1 MRSRIF
7 LLLLLLISVPKNS
20 FTCDCLTAKPLEK
33 EYISK
38 TFPVVFFG
46 KVTGFTMHEGVKFIK
61 FEVDEPYIGKL
72 QQSIELRDD
81 QSDCAPSFD
90 IGQEWLVYAFYF
102 EYGKAETD
110 ICTPSRRKFTNE
122 KDDYNKVTRNS
133 SFDQDKEFMRKNFGV
148 QPFLIKNPDEEALKN
163 RELEKP
169 GGYGMV
175 WMILIGTF
183 VLALFYYL
191 FNKLF

>member
-1 MRSRIF
+1 MRIAPLF
-7 LLLLLLISVPKNS
+7 LFFFLVLFPKDS
-20 FTCDCLTAKPLEK
+20 FTCDCLPAKPLDK
-33 EYISK
+33 GDISR
-38 TFPVVFFG
+38 TYPVVFFG
-46 KVTGFTMHEGVKFIK
+46 KVLGTVIHNDKKFIQ
-61 FEVDEPYIGKL
+61 FQVNEPYIGKL
-72 QQSIELRDD
+72 QHNIEILDD
-81 QSDCAPSFD
+81 ESDCAPSFD
-90 IGQEWLVYAFYF
+90 AGQEWLVYATYW
-102 EYGKAETD
+102 EYGKAGTS
-110 ICTPSRRKFTNE
+110 ICTPTRRKFANE
-122 KDDYNKVTRNS
+122 KDDYNKITRNS
-133 SFDQDKEFMRKNFGV
+133 SFEEDKGFLAKNFGI